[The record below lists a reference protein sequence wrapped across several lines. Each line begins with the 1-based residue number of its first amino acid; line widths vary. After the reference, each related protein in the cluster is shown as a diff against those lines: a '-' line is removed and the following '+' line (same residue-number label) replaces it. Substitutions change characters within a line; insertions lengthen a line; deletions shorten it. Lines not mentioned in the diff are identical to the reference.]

1 MTYEKKHRTHIN
13 WHRTN
18 FLIVLCLF
26 VLCMPLFSY
35 AQGKRQ
41 NKSKKQT
48 KKKTEWVFLDHAD
61 DLSYDEAKR
70 PGVQIAKGKVRFRF
84 EDYTLAC
91 DSAFF
96 NQFANTFQAL
106 GHVKMHRSTG
116 NINLTCERASYNSM
130 TRIFQARKKVILT
143 QPGNSL
149 HCDSLDYNSNTHQ
162 ANYVGHG
169 RLVGNGSTITS
180 QNGEYNTQ
188 THDSHFTGNKVILRS
203 PEYNLTTPDLT
214 YNTHTKQGHVQGKS
228 VIRTANREVIHTDN
242 ADFNGLSHSFTTHGH
257 STVTSP
263 ERDIEGDNMDYDRST
278 GRGEGHGHVRVNDKQ
293 GGRIITGDN
302 VKFRTASVVKNHKT
316 HNEVVE
322 FEGEGNSK
330 IIDHPAQRTIKGD
343 YLSYNSVTGEGFG
356 EGNVDYIDH
365 KQKNAFLG
373 DYVHYTP
380 LDAIAYGKAIGKE
393 FSQGDTLFVHADTIL
408 MKGIVENKKIGER
421 TVQDTIR
428 TFYGVNNV
436 RAFRTDAQAV
446 CGLLIACTRDS
457 SMTMYKD
464 PIVWSGQR
472 QMFGDSIRCFMNDST
487 IREAHVMGNAM
498 SIELMPDGEHYNQVS
513 AKLMNGFFTDGK
525 IRWGEAMGN
534 VFVIYYP
541 VDDKDS
547 SLIGLNYT
555 ETDTMR
561 FYMTPTVER
570 KLQKI
575 WMPKSKGTL
584 YPMNQIP
591 ADKKTLKGFA
601 WYDYI
606 RPVDKYDLFRHAS
619 KGEQK
624 ISHRM
629 AVTPPPLQY
638 IGNST
643 TVVTDK
649 GNRRQVL
656 YPDTGGGKSRKER

>member
-26 VLCMPLFSY
+26 VLCMPLSSY

-48 KKKTEWVFLDHAD
+48 KKKAEWVFLDHAD

-162 ANYVGHG
+162 ANYVGQG

-408 MKGIVENKKIGER
+408 MKGIVEDKKIGER
-421 TVQDTIR
+421 TAQDTIR

>member
-1 MTYEKKHRTHIN
+1 MKRDAGNRRVFDERDVAWIKSLTCLKQCGMSIQEMKHY
-13 WHRTN
+13 
-18 FLIVLCLF
+18 LALCLE
-26 VLCMPLFSY
+26 
-35 AQGKRQ
+35 G
-41 NKSKKQT
+41 
-48 KKKTEWVFLDHAD
+48 E
-61 DLSYDEAKR
+61 
-70 PGVQIAKGKVRFRF
+70 
-84 EDYTLAC
+84 
-91 DSAFF
+91 
-96 NQFANTFQAL
+96 
-106 GHVKMHRSTG
+106 RS
-116 NINLTCERASYNSM
+116 I
-130 TRIFQARKKVILT
+130 
-143 QPGNSL
+143 
-149 HCDSLDYNSNTHQ
+149 
-162 ANYVGHG
+162 
-169 RLVGNGSTITS
+169 
-180 QNGEYNTQ
+180 
-188 THDSHFTGNKVILRS
+188 
-203 PEYNLTTPDLT
+203 
-214 YNTHTKQGHVQGKS
+214 
-228 VIRTANREVIHTDN
+228 
-242 ADFNGLSHSFTTHGH
+242 
-257 STVTSP
+257 P
-263 ERDIEGDNMDYDRST
+263 ERKMLLAEKR
-278 GRGEGHGHVRVNDKQ
+278 EQ
-293 GGRIITGDN
+293 LLERIRELED
-302 VKFRTASVVKNHKT
+302 S
-316 HNEVVE
+316 
-322 FEGEGNSK
+322 
-330 IIDHPAQRTIKGD
+330 
-343 YLSYNSVTGEGFG
+343 
-356 EGNVDYIDH
+356 VDYIDH

>member
-1 MTYEKKHRTHIN
+1 
-13 WHRTN
+13 
-18 FLIVLCLF
+18 
-26 VLCMPLFSY
+26 MPLFSY

-48 KKKTEWVFLDHAD
+48 KKKAEWVFLDHAD

>member
-1 MTYEKKHRTHIN
+1 MTENTKHRTFMN
-13 WHRTN
+13 WHRTTL
-18 FLIVLCLF
+18 LIVLCLF
-26 VLCMPLFSY
+26 VLCLPQPAN
-35 AQGKRQ
+35 AQGKG
-41 NKSKKQT
+41 KKQ
-48 KKKTEWVFLDHAD
+48 KKKAEWVFLDHAD

-106 GHVKMHRSTG
+106 GHVKMHRGTG
-116 NINLTCERASYNSM
+116 NINLTCERANYNSM
-130 TRIFQARKKVILT
+130 TRIFQARKNVVLT
-143 QPGNSL
+143 QPGSAL
-149 HCDSLDYNSNTHQ
+149 HCDSLDYNSNSHM
-162 ANYVGHG
+162 ANYEGHG

-180 QNGEYNTQ
+180 EKGEYNTQ
-188 THDSHFTGNKVILRS
+188 THDSHFTGKRVVLHS

-228 VIRTANREVIHTDN
+228 VIRTVNREVIHTNN
-242 ADFNGLSHSFTTHGH
+242 ADFNGIAHSFTTHGH
-257 STVTSP
+257 STVSSP
-263 ERDIEGDNMDYDRST
+263 ERDIEGDDMDYDRST

-302 VKFRTASVVKNHKT
+302 VRFRTARVVKNRKV

-322 FEGEGNSK
+322 FDGEGNSK

-343 YLSYNSVTGEGFG
+343 HLSYNAQTGEGFG

-373 DYVHYTP
+373 DYIHYTP
-380 LDAIAYGKAIGKE
+380 LDAIAYGKVIGKE

-408 MKGIVENKKIGER
+408 MKGVVESRKIAER

-446 CGLLIACTRDS
+446 CGLLIACSRDS

-472 QMFGDSIRCFMNDST
+472 QMVGDSIRCFMNDST

-498 SIELMPDGEHYNQVS
+498 SIELMRDGEHYNQVS
-513 AKLMNGFFTDGK
+513 AKRMNGFFTDGK
-525 IRWGEAMGN
+525 IQWGEAIGN

-561 FYMTPTVER
+561 FYMTPTAER

-591 ADKKTLKGFA
+591 ADKKTLRGFA

-606 RPVDKYDLFRHAS
+606 RPVDKYDLFRHAE
-619 KGEQK
+619 KGDRQ
-624 ISHRM
+624 IHNRM
-629 AVTPPPLQY
+629 IKTPPPLQY
-638 IGNST
+638 VGNST

-649 GNRRQVL
+649 GNKRKVL
-656 YPDTGGGKSRKER
+656 YPDAGGGRQRKE

>member
-26 VLCMPLFSY
+26 VLCMPLSSY

-48 KKKTEWVFLDHAD
+48 KKKAEWVFLDHAD

-408 MKGIVENKKIGER
+408 MKGIVEDKKIGER
-421 TVQDTIR
+421 TAQDTIR

-525 IRWGEAMGN
+525 IHWGEAMGN

-629 AVTPPPLQY
+629 VATPPPLQY

-649 GNRRQVL
+649 GIRRQVL

>member
-1 MTYEKKHRTHIN
+1 MTYEKRHRTHIN

-26 VLCMPLFSY
+26 VLCMPLSSY

-48 KKKTEWVFLDHAD
+48 KKKAEWVFLDHAD

>member
-1 MTYEKKHRTHIN
+1 M
-13 WHRTN
+13 
-18 FLIVLCLF
+18 F
-26 VLCMPLFSY
+26 VLCMPLSSY

-48 KKKTEWVFLDHAD
+48 KKKAEWVFLDHAD

-203 PEYNLTTPDLT
+203 PEYNLNTPDLT

>member
-1 MTYEKKHRTHIN
+1 MTYETRHRTHIN

-18 FLIVLCLF
+18 YLIVLCLF
-26 VLCMPLFSY
+26 VLCMPLSSY

-48 KKKTEWVFLDHAD
+48 KKKAEWVFLDHAD

-116 NINLTCERASYNSM
+116 NINLTCERANYNSM

-365 KQKNAFLG
+365 KQKNAFIG

-408 MKGIVENKKIGER
+408 MKGIVEDKKIGER

>member
-1 MTYEKKHRTHIN
+1 M
-13 WHRTN
+13 
-18 FLIVLCLF
+18 F
-26 VLCMPLFSY
+26 VLCMPLSSY

-48 KKKTEWVFLDHAD
+48 KKKAEWVFLDHAD

-228 VIRTANREVIHTDN
+228 VIRTANREGIHTDN

-643 TVVTDK
+643 TVVSDK

>member
-26 VLCMPLFSY
+26 VLCMPLSSY

-48 KKKTEWVFLDHAD
+48 KKKAEWVFLDHAD

-629 AVTPPPLQY
+629 VATPPPLQY

>member
-1 MTYEKKHRTHIN
+1 MN
-13 WHRTN
+13 WHRTTL
-18 FLIVLCLF
+18 LIVLCLF
-26 VLCMPLFSY
+26 VLCLPQPAN
-35 AQGKRQ
+35 AQGKG
-41 NKSKKQT
+41 KKQ
-48 KKKTEWVFLDHAD
+48 KKKAEWVFLDHAD

-106 GHVKMHRSTG
+106 GHVKMHRGTG
-116 NINLTCERASYNSM
+116 NINLTCGRANYNSM
-130 TRIFQARKKVILT
+130 TRIFQARKNVVLT
-143 QPGNSL
+143 QPGSAL
-149 HCDSLDYNSNTHQ
+149 HCDSLDYNSNSHM
-162 ANYVGHG
+162 ANYEGHG

-180 QNGEYNTQ
+180 EKGEYNTQ
-188 THDSHFTGNKVILRS
+188 THDSHFTGKRVVLHS

-228 VIRTANREVIHTDN
+228 VIRTVNREVIHTNN
-242 ADFNGLSHSFTTHGH
+242 ADFNGIAHSFTTHGH
-257 STVTSP
+257 STVSSP
-263 ERDIEGDNMDYDRST
+263 ERDIEGDDMDYDRST

-302 VKFRTASVVKNHKT
+302 VRFRTARVVKNRKV

-322 FEGEGNSK
+322 FDGEGNSK

-343 YLSYNSVTGEGFG
+343 HLSYNAQTGEGFG

-373 DYVHYTP
+373 DYIHYTP
-380 LDAIAYGKAIGKE
+380 LDAIAYGKVIGKE

-408 MKGIVENKKIGER
+408 MKGVVESRKIAER

-428 TFYGVNNV
+428 TFYGVDNV

-446 CGLLIACTRDS
+446 CGLLIACSRDS

-472 QMFGDSIRCFMNDST
+472 QMVGDSIRCFMNDST

-498 SIELMPDGEHYNQVS
+498 SIELMRDGEHYNQVS
-513 AKLMNGFFTDGK
+513 AKRMNGFFTDGK
-525 IRWGEAMGN
+525 IQWGEAIGN

-561 FYMTPTVER
+561 FYMTPTAER

-591 ADKKTLKGFA
+591 ADKKTLRGFA

-606 RPVDKYDLFRHAS
+606 RPVDKYDLFRHAE
-619 KGEQK
+619 KGDRQ
-624 ISHRM
+624 IHNRM
-629 AVTPPPLQY
+629 IKTPPPLQY
-638 IGNST
+638 VGNST

-649 GNRRQVL
+649 GNKRKVL
-656 YPDTGGGKSRKER
+656 YPDAGGGRQRKE

>member
-1 MTYEKKHRTHIN
+1 
-13 WHRTN
+13 
-18 FLIVLCLF
+18 
-26 VLCMPLFSY
+26 MPVSAF
-35 AQGKRQ
+35 AQGKKQ
-41 NKSKKQT
+41 NNGRKPSKK
-48 KKKTEWVFLDHAD
+48 KAEWVFLDHAD
-61 DLSYDEAKR
+61 DLSYDETKR

-96 NQFANTFQAL
+96 NQFANTFEAI
-106 GHVKMHRSTG
+106 GHVKMHRGIG
-116 NINLTCERASYNSM
+116 NINLTCQRANYNSM
-130 TRIFQARKKVILT
+130 TRIFQARKNVVLT

-169 RLVGNGSTITS
+169 RLTGNGAVITS

-188 THDSHFTGNKVILRS
+188 THDSHFTGNKVVLHS

-302 VKFRTASVVKNHKT
+302 VKFRTAKIVKNHRA

-408 MKGIVENKKIGER
+408 MKGVVENKQIGER

-498 SIELMPDGEHYNQVS
+498 SIELMQDGEHYNQVS
-513 AKLMNGFFTDGK
+513 AKLMNGYFTDGK
-525 IRWGEAMGN
+525 IQWGEAMGN

-575 WMPKSKGTL
+575 WMPKSQGTL

-606 RPVDKYDLFRHAS
+606 RPVDKYDLFRHAI
-619 KGEQK
+619 KGEQT
-624 ISHRM
+624 IMHRM
-629 AVTPPPLQY
+629 AVTPSQLQHS
-638 IGNST
+638 GNST
-643 TVVTDK
+643 TVITDK
-649 GNRRQVL
+649 GKKRLVL
-656 YPDTGGGKSRKER
+656 YPESGGQTSKKKE

>member
-1 MTYEKKHRTHIN
+1 M
-13 WHRTN
+13 
-18 FLIVLCLF
+18 F
-26 VLCMPLFSY
+26 VLCMPLSSY

-48 KKKTEWVFLDHAD
+48 KKKAEWVFLDHAD

-116 NINLTCERASYNSM
+116 NINLTCERANYNSM

-408 MKGIVENKKIGER
+408 MKGIVEDKKIGER

>member
-1 MTYEKKHRTHIN
+1 MTYEKRHRTHIN

-26 VLCMPLFSY
+26 VLCMPLSSY

-48 KKKTEWVFLDHAD
+48 KKKAEWVFLDHAD

-116 NINLTCERASYNSM
+116 NINLTCERANYNSM

-203 PEYNLTTPDLT
+203 PEYNLTTPELT

-365 KQKNAFLG
+365 KQKNAFIG

-408 MKGIVENKKIGER
+408 MKGIVEDKKIGER

>member
-26 VLCMPLFSY
+26 VLCMPLSSY

-48 KKKTEWVFLDHAD
+48 KKKAEWVFLDHAD

-203 PEYNLTTPDLT
+203 PEYNLNTPDLT

-408 MKGIVENKKIGER
+408 MKGIVEDKKIGER
-421 TVQDTIR
+421 TAQDTIR

>member
-1 MTYEKKHRTHIN
+1 M
-13 WHRTN
+13 
-18 FLIVLCLF
+18 
-26 VLCMPLFSY
+26 
-35 AQGKRQ
+35 
-41 NKSKKQT
+41 
-48 KKKTEWVFLDHAD
+48 
-61 DLSYDEAKR
+61 
-70 PGVQIAKGKVRFRF
+70 
-84 EDYTLAC
+84 
-91 DSAFF
+91 
-96 NQFANTFQAL
+96 
-106 GHVKMHRSTG
+106 
-116 NINLTCERASYNSM
+116 
-130 TRIFQARKKVILT
+130 
-143 QPGNSL
+143 
-149 HCDSLDYNSNTHQ
+149 
-162 ANYVGHG
+162 ANYEGHG

-180 QNGEYNTQ
+180 EKGEYNTQ
-188 THDSHFTGNKVILRS
+188 THDSHFTGKRVVLHS

-214 YNTHTKQGHVQGKS
+214 YNTQTKQGHVQGKS
-228 VIRTANREVIHTDN
+228 VIRTVNREVIHTNN
-242 ADFNGLSHSFTTHGH
+242 ADFNGITHSFTTHGH
-257 STVTSP
+257 STVSSP
-263 ERDIEGDNMDYDRST
+263 ERDIEGDDMDYDRST

-302 VKFRTASVVKNHKT
+302 VRFRTARVVKNRKV

-343 YLSYNSVTGEGFG
+343 HLSYNAQTGEGFG

-373 DYVHYTP
+373 DYIHYTP
-380 LDAIAYGKAIGKE
+380 LDAIAYGKVIGKE

-408 MKGIVENKKIGER
+408 MKGVVESRKIAER

-428 TFYGVNNV
+428 TFYGVDNV

-446 CGLLIACTRDS
+446 CGLLIACSRDS

-472 QMFGDSIRCFMNDST
+472 QMVGDSIRCFMNDST

-498 SIELMPDGEHYNQVS
+498 SIELMRDGEHYNQVS
-513 AKLMNGFFTDGK
+513 AKRMNGFFTDGK
-525 IRWGEAMGN
+525 IQWGEAIGN

-541 VDDKDS
+541 IDDKDS

-561 FYMTPTVER
+561 FYMTPTAER

-591 ADKKTLKGFA
+591 ADKKTLRGFA

-606 RPVDKYDLFRHAS
+606 RPVDKYDLFRHAE
-619 KGEQK
+619 KGDRQ
-624 ISHRM
+624 IHNRM
-629 AVTPPPLQY
+629 IKTPPPLQY
-638 IGNST
+638 VGNST

-649 GNRRQVL
+649 GNKRKVL
-656 YPDTGGGKSRKER
+656 YPDAGGGRQRKE

>member
-26 VLCMPLFSY
+26 VLCMPLSSY

-48 KKKTEWVFLDHAD
+48 KKKAEWVFLDHAD

-203 PEYNLTTPDLT
+203 PEYNLNTPDLT

>member
-1 MTYEKKHRTHIN
+1 M
-13 WHRTN
+13 
-18 FLIVLCLF
+18 F
-26 VLCMPLFSY
+26 VLCMPLSSY

-48 KKKTEWVFLDHAD
+48 KKKAEWVFLDHAD

-629 AVTPPPLQY
+629 VATPPPLQY

>member
-26 VLCMPLFSY
+26 VLCMPLSSY

-48 KKKTEWVFLDHAD
+48 KKKAEWVFLDHAD

-643 TVVTDK
+643 TVVSDK

>member
-1 MTYEKKHRTHIN
+1 M
-13 WHRTN
+13 
-18 FLIVLCLF
+18 F
-26 VLCMPLFSY
+26 VLCMPLSSY

-48 KKKTEWVFLDHAD
+48 KKKAEWVFLDHAD

-643 TVVTDK
+643 TVVSDK

>member
-1 MTYEKKHRTHIN
+1 MAYNTKHITHIN

-18 FLIVLCLF
+18 CLLVLCLF
-26 VLCMPLFSY
+26 FLCMPVSAF
-35 AQGKRQ
+35 AQGKKQ
-41 NKSKKQT
+41 NKSRKPS
-48 KKKTEWVFLDHAD
+48 KKKAEWVFLDHAD
-61 DLSYDEAKR
+61 DLSYDETKR

-96 NQFANTFQAL
+96 NQFANTFEAI
-106 GHVKMHRSTG
+106 GHVKMHRGTG
-116 NINLTCERASYNSM
+116 NINLTCHHANYNSM
-130 TRIFQARKKVILT
+130 TRIFQARKNVVLT

-169 RLVGNGSTITS
+169 RLTGNGAVITS

-188 THDSHFTGNKVILRS
+188 THDSHFTGNKVVLHS

-302 VKFRTASVVKNHKT
+302 VKFRTAKIVKNHRA

-408 MKGIVENKKIGER
+408 MKGVVENKQIGER

-498 SIELMPDGEHYNQVS
+498 SIELMQDGEHYNQVS
-513 AKLMNGFFTDGK
+513 AKLMNGYFTDGK
-525 IRWGEAMGN
+525 IQWGEAMGN

-575 WMPKSKGTL
+575 WMPKSQGTI

-606 RPVDKYDLFRHAS
+606 RPVDKYDLFRHAV
-619 KGEQK
+619 KGEQT
-624 ISHRM
+624 IMHRM
-629 AVTPPPLQY
+629 AVTPSQLQHS
-638 IGNST
+638 GNST
-643 TVVTDK
+643 TVITDK
-649 GNRRQVL
+649 GKKRLVL
-656 YPDTGGGKSRKER
+656 YPESGGQTSKKKE

>member
-1 MTYEKKHRTHIN
+1 MN
-13 WHRTN
+13 WHRTTL
-18 FLIVLCLF
+18 LIVLCLF
-26 VLCMPLFSY
+26 VLCLPQPTN
-35 AQGKRQ
+35 AQGKG
-41 NKSKKQT
+41 KKQ
-48 KKKTEWVFLDHAD
+48 KKKAEWVFLDHAD

-106 GHVKMHRSTG
+106 GHVKMHRGTG
-116 NINLTCERASYNSM
+116 NINLTCGRANYNSM
-130 TRIFQARKKVILT
+130 TRIFQARKNVVLT
-143 QPGNSL
+143 QPGSAL
-149 HCDSLDYNSNTHQ
+149 HCDSLDYNSNSHM
-162 ANYVGHG
+162 ANYEGHG

-180 QNGEYNTQ
+180 EKGEYNTQ
-188 THDSHFTGNKVILRS
+188 THDSHFTGKRVVLHS

-214 YNTHTKQGHVQGKS
+214 YNTQTKQGHVQGKS
-228 VIRTANREVIHTDN
+228 VIRTVNREVIHTNN
-242 ADFNGLSHSFTTHGH
+242 ADFNGIAHSFTTHGH
-257 STVTSP
+257 STVSSP
-263 ERDIEGDNMDYDRST
+263 ERDIEGDDMDYDRST

-302 VKFRTASVVKNHKT
+302 VRFRTARVVKNRKV

-343 YLSYNSVTGEGFG
+343 HLSYNAQTGEGFG

-373 DYVHYTP
+373 DYIHYTP
-380 LDAIAYGKAIGKE
+380 LDAIAYGKVIGKE

-408 MKGIVENKKIGER
+408 MKGVVESRKIAER

-428 TFYGVNNV
+428 TFYGVDNV

-446 CGLLIACTRDS
+446 CGLLIACSRDS

-472 QMFGDSIRCFMNDST
+472 QMVGDSIRCFMNDST

-498 SIELMPDGEHYNQVS
+498 SIELMRDGEHYNQVS
-513 AKLMNGFFTDGK
+513 AKRMNGFFTDGK
-525 IRWGEAMGN
+525 IQWGEAIGN

-561 FYMTPTVER
+561 FYMTPTAER

-591 ADKKTLKGFA
+591 ADKKTLRGFA

-606 RPVDKYDLFRHAS
+606 RPVDKYDLFRHAE
-619 KGEQK
+619 KGDRQ
-624 ISHRM
+624 IHNRM
-629 AVTPPPLQY
+629 IKTPPPLQY
-638 IGNST
+638 VGNST

-649 GNRRQVL
+649 GNKRKVL
-656 YPDTGGGKSRKER
+656 YPDAGGGRQRKE

>member
-26 VLCMPLFSY
+26 VLCMPLSSY

-48 KKKTEWVFLDHAD
+48 KKKAEWVFLDHAD

-606 RPVDKYDLFRHAS
+606 RPVDKYDLFGHAS

-643 TVVTDK
+643 TVVSDK

>member
-1 MTYEKKHRTHIN
+1 MN
-13 WHRTN
+13 WHRTTL
-18 FLIVLCLF
+18 LIVLCLF
-26 VLCMPLFSY
+26 VLCLPQPAN
-35 AQGKRQ
+35 AQGKG
-41 NKSKKQT
+41 KKQ
-48 KKKTEWVFLDHAD
+48 KKKAEWVFLDHAD

-106 GHVKMHRSTG
+106 GHVKMHRGTG
-116 NINLTCERASYNSM
+116 NINLTCGRANYNSM
-130 TRIFQARKKVILT
+130 TRIFQARKNVVLT
-143 QPGNSL
+143 QPGSAL
-149 HCDSLDYNSNTHQ
+149 HCDSLDYNSNSHM
-162 ANYVGHG
+162 ANYEGHG

-180 QNGEYNTQ
+180 EKGEYNTQ
-188 THDSHFTGNKVILRS
+188 THDSHFTGKRVVLHS

-228 VIRTANREVIHTDN
+228 VIRTVNREVIHTNN
-242 ADFNGLSHSFTTHGH
+242 ADFNGITHSFTTHGH
-257 STVTSP
+257 STVSSP
-263 ERDIEGDNMDYDRST
+263 ERDIEGDDMDYDRST

-302 VKFRTASVVKNHKT
+302 VRFRTARVVKNRKV

-322 FEGEGNSK
+322 FDGEGNSK

-343 YLSYNSVTGEGFG
+343 HLSYNAQTGEGFG

-373 DYVHYTP
+373 DYIHYTP
-380 LDAIAYGKAIGKE
+380 LDAIAYGKVIGKE

-408 MKGIVENKKIGER
+408 MKGVVESRKIAER

-428 TFYGVNNV
+428 TFYGVDNV

-446 CGLLIACTRDS
+446 CGLLIACSRDS

-472 QMFGDSIRCFMNDST
+472 QMVGDSIRCFMNDST

-498 SIELMPDGEHYNQVS
+498 SIELMRDGEHYNQVS
-513 AKLMNGFFTDGK
+513 AKRMNGFFTDGK
-525 IRWGEAMGN
+525 IQWGEAIGN

-561 FYMTPTVER
+561 FYMTPTAER

-591 ADKKTLKGFA
+591 ADKKTLRGFA

-606 RPVDKYDLFRHAS
+606 RPVDKYDLFRHAE
-619 KGEQK
+619 KGDRQ
-624 ISHRM
+624 IHNRM
-629 AVTPPPLQY
+629 IKTPPPLQY
-638 IGNST
+638 VGNST

-649 GNRRQVL
+649 GNKRKVL
-656 YPDTGGGKSRKER
+656 YPDAGGGRQRKE

>member
-1 MTYEKKHRTHIN
+1 MTENTKHRTFVN
-13 WHRTN
+13 WHRTTL
-18 FLIVLCLF
+18 LIVLCLF
-26 VLCMPLFSY
+26 VLCLPQPTN
-35 AQGKRQ
+35 AQGKG
-41 NKSKKQT
+41 KKQ
-48 KKKTEWVFLDHAD
+48 KKKAEWVFLDHAD

-106 GHVKMHRSTG
+106 GHVKMHRGTG
-116 NINLTCERASYNSM
+116 NINLTCERANYNSM
-130 TRIFQARKKVILT
+130 TRIFQARKNVVLT
-143 QPGNSL
+143 QPGSAL
-149 HCDSLDYNSNTHQ
+149 HCDSLDYNSNSHM
-162 ANYVGHG
+162 ANYEGHG

-180 QNGEYNTQ
+180 EKGEYNTQ
-188 THDSHFTGNKVILRS
+188 THDSHFTGKRVVLHS

-214 YNTHTKQGHVQGKS
+214 YNTQTKQGHVQGKS
-228 VIRTANREVIHTDN
+228 VIRTVNREVIHTNN
-242 ADFNGLSHSFTTHGH
+242 ADFNGITHSFTTHGH
-257 STVTSP
+257 STVSSP
-263 ERDIEGDNMDYDRST
+263 ERDIEGDDMDYDRST

-302 VKFRTASVVKNHKT
+302 VRFRTVRVVKNRKV

-343 YLSYNSVTGEGFG
+343 HLSYNAQTGEGFG

-373 DYVHYTP
+373 DYIHYTP
-380 LDAIAYGKAIGKE
+380 LDAIAYGKVIGKE

-408 MKGIVENKKIGER
+408 MKGVVESRKIAER

-428 TFYGVNNV
+428 TFYGVDNV

-446 CGLLIACTRDS
+446 CGLLIACSRDS

-472 QMFGDSIRCFMNDST
+472 QMVGDSIRCFMNDST

-498 SIELMPDGEHYNQVS
+498 SIELMRDGEHYNQVS
-513 AKLMNGFFTDGK
+513 AKRMNGFFTDGK
-525 IRWGEAMGN
+525 IQWGEAIGN

-561 FYMTPTVER
+561 FYMTPTAER

-591 ADKKTLKGFA
+591 ADKKTLRGFA

-606 RPVDKYDLFRHAS
+606 RPVDKYDLFRHAE
-619 KGEQK
+619 KGDRQ
-624 ISHRM
+624 IHNRM
-629 AVTPPPLQY
+629 IKTPPPLQY
-638 IGNST
+638 VGNST

-649 GNRRQVL
+649 GNKRKVL
-656 YPDTGGGKSRKER
+656 YPDAGGGRQRKE

>member
-26 VLCMPLFSY
+26 VLCMPLSSY

-48 KKKTEWVFLDHAD
+48 KKKAEWVFLDHAD

>member
-1 MTYEKKHRTHIN
+1 MN
-13 WHRTN
+13 WHRTTL
-18 FLIVLCLF
+18 LIVLCLF
-26 VLCMPLFSY
+26 VLCLPQPTN
-35 AQGKRQ
+35 AQGKG
-41 NKSKKQT
+41 KKQ
-48 KKKTEWVFLDHAD
+48 KKKAEWVFLDHAD

-106 GHVKMHRSTG
+106 GHVKMHRGTG
-116 NINLTCERASYNSM
+116 NINLTCGRANYNSM
-130 TRIFQARKKVILT
+130 TRIFQARKNVVLT
-143 QPGNSL
+143 QPGSAL
-149 HCDSLDYNSNTHQ
+149 HCDSLDYNSNSHM
-162 ANYVGHG
+162 ANYEGHG

-180 QNGEYNTQ
+180 EKGEYNTQ
-188 THDSHFTGNKVILRS
+188 THDSHFTGKRVVLHS

-214 YNTHTKQGHVQGKS
+214 YNTQTKQGHVQGKS
-228 VIRTANREVIHTDN
+228 VIRTVNREVIHTNN
-242 ADFNGLSHSFTTHGH
+242 ADFNGITHSFTTHGH
-257 STVTSP
+257 STVSSP
-263 ERDIEGDNMDYDRST
+263 ERDIEGDDMDYDRST

-302 VKFRTASVVKNHKT
+302 VRFRTARVVKNRKV

-343 YLSYNSVTGEGFG
+343 HLSYNAQTGEGFG

-373 DYVHYTP
+373 DYIHYTP
-380 LDAIAYGKAIGKE
+380 LDAIAYGKVIGKE

-408 MKGIVENKKIGER
+408 MKGVVESRKIAER

-446 CGLLIACTRDS
+446 CGLLIACSRDS

-472 QMFGDSIRCFMNDST
+472 QMVGDSIRCFMNDST

-498 SIELMPDGEHYNQVS
+498 SIELMRDGEHYNQVS
-513 AKLMNGFFTDGK
+513 AKRMNGFFTDGK
-525 IRWGEAMGN
+525 IQWGEAIGN

-561 FYMTPTVER
+561 FYMTPTAER

-591 ADKKTLKGFA
+591 ADKKTLRGFA

-606 RPVDKYDLFRHAS
+606 RPVDKYDLFRHAE
-619 KGEQK
+619 KGDRQ
-624 ISHRM
+624 IHNRM
-629 AVTPPPLQY
+629 IKTPPPLQY
-638 IGNST
+638 VGNST

-649 GNRRQVL
+649 GNKRKVL
-656 YPDTGGGKSRKER
+656 YPDAGGGRQRKE

>member
-1 MTYEKKHRTHIN
+1 MTYEKRHRTHIN

-26 VLCMPLFSY
+26 VLCMPLSSY

-48 KKKTEWVFLDHAD
+48 KKKAEWVFLDHAD

-116 NINLTCERASYNSM
+116 NINLTCERANYNSM

-365 KQKNAFLG
+365 KQKNAFIG

>member
-26 VLCMPLFSY
+26 VLCMPLSSY

-48 KKKTEWVFLDHAD
+48 KKKAEWVFLDHAD

-203 PEYNLTTPDLT
+203 PEYNLNTPDLT

-421 TVQDTIR
+421 TAQDTIR

>member
-1 MTYEKKHRTHIN
+1 M
-13 WHRTN
+13 
-18 FLIVLCLF
+18 F
-26 VLCMPLFSY
+26 VLCMPLSSY

-48 KKKTEWVFLDHAD
+48 KKKAEWVFLDHAD

-116 NINLTCERASYNSM
+116 NINLTCERANYNSM

-365 KQKNAFLG
+365 KQKNAFIG

>member
-1 MTYEKKHRTHIN
+1 M
-13 WHRTN
+13 
-18 FLIVLCLF
+18 F
-26 VLCMPLFSY
+26 VLCMPLSSY

-48 KKKTEWVFLDHAD
+48 KKKAEWVFLDHAD

-525 IRWGEAMGN
+525 IHWGEAMGN

>member
-1 MTYEKKHRTHIN
+1 M
-13 WHRTN
+13 
-18 FLIVLCLF
+18 F
-26 VLCMPLFSY
+26 VLCMPLSSY

-48 KKKTEWVFLDHAD
+48 KKKAEWVFLDHAD

-555 ETDTMR
+555 ETDTIR

>member
-26 VLCMPLFSY
+26 VLCMPLSSY

-48 KKKTEWVFLDHAD
+48 KKKAEWVFLDHAD

-525 IRWGEAMGN
+525 IHWGEAMGN

-656 YPDTGGGKSRKER
+656 YSGTGGGKSRKER